1 MDDDFLVRQILD
13 GNRDAFRLLVLR
25 YQRPLF
31 RFLGLLGFA
40 PDAAEDL
47 AQQTFLR
54 VFRSL
59 QSFDARQAKFGT
71 WLFTI
76 AKRLAA
82 NERQRAHHRYEQQQ
96 PAGDALPESAA
107 SAPQPADPALAADR
121 AQRLRAAMAAL
132 PDALR
137 STFFL
142 SQVNELTLDE
152 VAAIEGCALGTVKS
166 RIHRAR
172 EQLRV
177 ALAEVPEEDEEE
189 S

>member
-31 RFLGLLGFA
+31 RFLGLLGFSSA
-40 PDAAEDL
+40 AAEDL

-59 QSFDARQAKFGT
+59 ASFDARQSKFGT

-82 NERQRAHHRYEQQQ
+82 NERQRAHHRHEH
-96 PAGDALPESAA
+96 PALDPSDESL
-107 SAPQPADPALAADR
+107 APAVPTADPALIAER
-121 AQRLRAAMAAL
+121 NHRLRAAMAAL
-132 PDALR
+132 PAALR

-142 SQVNELTLDE
+142 SQVNQLTLDE

-172 EQLRV
+172 EQLRA
-177 ALAEVPEEDEEE
+177 ALVEEE
-189 S
+189 G

>member
-13 GNRDAFRLLVLR
+13 GNRDAFRLVVLR

-31 RFLGLLGFA
+31 RFLGLMGFT
-40 PDAAEDL
+40 PEAAEDL

-59 QSFDARQAKFGT
+59 NSFDARQSKFAT

-82 NERQRAHHRYEQQQ
+82 NERQRAYHRHEE
-96 PAGDALPESAA
+96 PAWDTPDEGTA
-107 SAPQPADPALAADR
+107 SAPRAADPALLAER
-121 AQRLRAAMAAL
+121 THRLRAAMAAL
-132 PDALR
+132 PPSLR
-137 STFFL
+137 DTFLL
-142 SQVNELTLDE
+142 SQVNQLTLAE
-152 VAAIEGCALGTVKS
+152 VAAIEGCAVGTVKS

-172 EQLRV
+172 EQLRA
-177 ALAEVPEEDEEE
+177 ALVEEE

>member
-1 MDDDFLVRQILD
+1 MDDDFLVRQILG

-31 RFLGLLGFA
+31 RFLGLLGFS

-59 QSFDARQAKFGT
+59 QSFDAQQSKFGT

-82 NERQRAHHRYEQQQ
+82 NERQRAYHHHER
-96 PAGDALPESAA
+96 PANDASVEATSPTS
-107 SAPQPADPALAADR
+107 QPADPALIHER
-121 AQRLRAAMAAL
+121 THRLRAAMAAL
-132 PDALR
+132 PVALR

-152 VAAIEGCALGTVKS
+152 VAAIEGCAVGTVKS

-172 EQLRV
+172 EQLRA
-177 ALAEVPEEDEEE
+177 ALVDQED
-189 S
+189 

>member
-1 MDDDFLVRQILD
+1 MDDEFLVRQILG
-13 GNRDAFRLLVLR
+13 GNREAFRLLVLR

-40 PDAAEDL
+40 QDAAEDL

-54 VFRSL
+54 VYRAL
-59 QSFDARQAKFGT
+59 GSFDPRQAKFST

-82 NERQRAHHRYEQQQ
+82 NERQRAHHHREQPLGDVVPQQ
-96 PAGDALPESAA
+96 PPSTA
-107 SAPQPADPALAADR
+107 ADPAVTAERARRLSAAI
-121 AQRLRAAMAAL
+121 AAL

-137 STFFL
+137 TTFFL
-142 SQVNELTLDE
+142 SQINELTLDE
-152 VAAIEGCALGTVKS
+152 VAAVEGCALGTVKS

-172 EQLRV
+172 EQLRA
-177 ALAEVPEEDEEE
+177 ALVEEE
-189 S
+189 T